1 MVLNSN
7 RVWKVKEIWGCY
19 MIVKEILIV
28 LPTDLKEIVSPYL
41 AQRAQDVGYSF
52 KTVYRDEPMGEQAVC
67 EAVADVDGYVIN
79 LERVTEAVFAAG
91 KKLKSVSKL
100 GVGVDNIDREAARK
114 YGVEVSNCPGSNSN
128 AVAEL
133 TLGLMLGM
141 ARNTQNLCN
150 NLRNKI
156 WAPEVGFE
164 LRGKCVGLLGFGN
177 VGKQLARYL
186 QPFGVQILAY
196 DAFPNE
202 EMAKEYGVTYAS
214 LDEIAAESDFIS
226 IHLPLLPSTRHVV
239 NAEFLAK
246 TKRGVYVLNMARGG
260 IADEAA
266 LYDAVQSGQVSQVAT
281 DVFEKEPPFDSPF
294 LEDERFIILP
304 HIGAAT
310 KEAILT
316 MLGMA
321 IDNIQSVLEGRG
333 NRHPV

>member
-1 MVLNSN
+1 MV
-7 RVWKVKEIWGCY
+7 R
-19 MIVKEILIV
+19 KEILIL
-28 LPTDLKEIVSPYL
+28 LPTDLKEIVFPYL
-41 AQRAQDVGYSF
+41 NERAQDVRYSF
-52 KTVYRDEPMGEQAVC
+52 KVVYQDEPMSELEVC
-67 EAVADVDGYVIN
+67 EAISNADGYVVN
-79 LERVTEAVFAAG
+79 LEKVTDAIFSAG
-91 KKLKSVSKL
+91 KKLKVVSKL
-100 GVGVDNIDREAARK
+100 GVGVDNIDREAARRH
-114 YGVEVSNCPGSNSN
+114 GIEVSNCPGSNSN

-156 WAPEVGFE
+156 WSPEVGFE

-186 QPFGVQILAY
+186 RPFEVEILAY

-202 EMAKEYGVTYAS
+202 ENAKEYGITYSS
-214 LDEIAAESDFIS
+214 LDEIAANCDFIS
-226 IHLPLLPSTRHVV
+226 IHLPLLSSTRHIID
-239 NAEFLAK
+239 AEFLSK
-246 TKRGVYVLNMARGG
+246 TKKGVCFLNMARGG
-260 IADEAA
+260 IADETA
-266 LYDAVQSGQVSQVAT
+266 LFASVQNGQVAQVAT

-294 LEDERFIILP
+294 LLDERFIILP